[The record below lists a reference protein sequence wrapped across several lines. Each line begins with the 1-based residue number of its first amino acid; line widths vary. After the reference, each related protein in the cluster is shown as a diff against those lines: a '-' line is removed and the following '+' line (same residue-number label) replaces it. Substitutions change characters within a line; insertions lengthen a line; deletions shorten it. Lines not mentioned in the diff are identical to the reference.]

1 MTPSMIIT
9 LTVNPAIDVSTSVGK
24 VVPIRKLRCTTA
36 RHDPGGGGINAARVI
51 RRLGGDVLAVYT
63 AGGPTGLLLRR
74 LVEREGLRDVIVEVA
89 QDTRQ
94 DFTVT
99 EDESGQQYRFV
110 LPGLPL
116 SAAEWQACLDAL
128 SGHPEAPAFLVA
140 SGSLP
145 PGVPADFYQQV
156 ARIAKKQ
163 NAKMVLDTAGP
174 PLALALEER
183 PYLIKPNLNELR
195 QLAGRSLNDQ
205 SCWIDAGRSVIK
217 KGGAE
222 LVALTLGDRGAL
234 LVTSEF
240 AYRADTPKVEVVSTV
255 GAGDSFLGGM
265 VWSLAAGMSVPEAF
279 RFGVA
284 AGCAAV
290 LNHGTELCH
299 AADVM
304 RLVDMVEI
312 EQV

>member
-1 MTPSMIIT
+1 MIIT

-24 VVPIRKLRCTTA
+24 VVPVRKLRCTTA

-51 RRLGGDVLAVYT
+51 RRLGGDVLAIYT

-74 LVEREGLRDVIVEVA
+74 LVEREGFRDVVVEVA
-89 QDTRQ
+89 GDTRQ

-116 SAAEWQACLDAL
+116 SAAEWNACLDAL
-128 SGHPEAPAFLVA
+128 SGHPETLSFLVA

-145 PGVPADFYQQV
+145 PGVPADFYQRV

-163 NAKMVLDTAGP
+163 NAKMVLDAAGP

-183 PYLIKPNLNELR
+183 PYLIKPNLGELQ
-195 QLAGRSLNDQ
+195 QLAGRPLKHQ
-205 SCWIDAGRSVIK
+205 SCWIDAGRSIIK

-240 AYRADTPKVEVVSTV
+240 AIRANTPKVEVVSAV

-279 RFGVA
+279 RYGVA

>member
-1 MTPSMIIT
+1 MIIT

-24 VVPIRKLRCTTA
+24 VVPIRKLRCATA

-74 LVEREGLRDVIVEVA
+74 LVEREGLRDVVVEVA

-94 DFTVT
+94 DFTVA

-116 SAAEWQACLDAL
+116 SVAEWSACLDAL
-128 SGHPEAPAFLVA
+128 SGHPEETSSFLVA

-145 PGVPADFYQQV
+145 PGVPADFYQRV
-156 ARIAKKQ
+156 ARIAKKL

-174 PLALALEER
+174 PLAPALEER
-183 PYLIKPNLNELR
+183 PYLIKPNLNELQ
-195 QLAGRSLNDQ
+195 QLAGRPLQDQ
-205 SCWIDAGRSVIK
+205 SSWIDVGRSVVK

-234 LVTSEF
+234 LVSSEF
-240 AYRADTPKVEVVSTV
+240 ANSGHRAEGRGRECSRRRRQLPRRHGLEPCRRHERAGGLSVWCRRRLRCRAQSWN
-255 GAGDSFLGGM
+255 GALSC
-265 VWSLAAGMSVPEAF
+265 
-279 RFGVA
+279 R
-284 AGCAAV
+284 
-290 LNHGTELCH
+290 
-299 AADVM
+299 
-304 RLVDMVEI
+304 
-312 EQV
+312 